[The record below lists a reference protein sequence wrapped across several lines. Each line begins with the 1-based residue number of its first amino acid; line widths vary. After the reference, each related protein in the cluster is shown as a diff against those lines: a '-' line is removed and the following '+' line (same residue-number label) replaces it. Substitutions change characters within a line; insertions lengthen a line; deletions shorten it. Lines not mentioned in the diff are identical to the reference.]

1 MVLSSNGESVLKSH
15 RVGGCR
21 EGCTFTIS
29 SQFNFWEFFLPC
41 LGQRSESDISWEALL
56 YSTMVGASEGLFSHR
71 LKFVL
76 LCKCDFTNINT
87 KVDCSDL
94 LTEFSD

>member
-29 SQFNFWEFFLPC
+29 SQFNFWESFSSLALVNEANPTYHGKPC
-41 LGQRSESDISWEALL
+41 STVPWWGQVRDYFPI
-56 YSTMVGASEGLFSHR
+56 V
-71 LKFVL
+71 
-76 LCKCDFTNINT
+76 
-87 KVDCSDL
+87 
-94 LTEFSD
+94 